1 MKPRIACLLVLFL
14 TIMGGNAQNK
24 KQTISVTGKLMQGE
38 VQFPLVGK
46 RFAAPIYM
54 DGAEAKVIRIATD
67 FLIKD
72 IETVTSKD
80 RVLAEEVSQQ
90 TDIVIV
96 GTIGKSSL
104 INQLVE
110 ARKINIADIK
120 GKWETFRIVL
130 VKNPLPNIKKALCII
145 GSDDRGTAFGVLELS
160 RMIGVH
166 PFYWWADIEPE
177 HKNELYINDGTAI
190 QQSPSVQYRGI
201 FLNDEDWGLQPWAA
215 KKMDTA
221 IKDIGPKTYEKIFEL
236 LLRLKANYIWPAMH
250 PCTKAFYYYPEN
262 GKLAA
267 DYAIIVGTSHCEPM
281 MRNNVFEWAENYK
294 HEYGVAPKEWRYD
307 LNKEQIYTYWNDRIK
322 NVKDYPTVTTM
333 GMRGIH
339 DGSMPGPKDMPGKVN
354 LLQDIIKDQ
363 RSILFNNYQKP
374 VESIPQIFCPYKEVL
389 NVYNAGLQLP
399 DDISLVWSDDNHGYI
414 RQLSNEAERKRS
426 GGSGVYYHLSYWGR
440 PQDYLW
446 LSTISPSLIGY
457 EMSKAYAFDAKK
469 LWVFNVGDI
478 KPAEAEMQY
487 AMEIA
492 WDINKAN
499 PEESYVFTELWAKEI
514 FGKEFAPAIA
524 FIKNKYY
531 ELAAAGKPEHLLKL
545 SYRDAEADNRLQ
557 HYQSIAQQA
566 IALYGMMP
574 ERLKD
579 AYFQLVLYPV
589 IGASL
594 MNEKVLYAK
603 KSIGLA
609 QEGNSQALQYSA
621 KSKSAFDS
629 IVLLTSQYN
638 QQIAKGKWDGMM
650 SWHPRDLEVF
660 KMPKVADE
668 IMLKQFN
675 GNQPPT
681 KNSDTVFLT
690 YLSAGNFDKKKDLPK
705 KEITIFKGL
714 GIDANGIG
722 ILPFA
727 TASTATKNIY
737 QLPYAEYS
745 IDLTKGNYLI
755 QLNCLPTHDVNKE
768 AKLSIAVAINNQSPV
783 FFNIEA
789 PADTAPWDK
798 NVVQGFVRNQLPLE
812 LRQDGK
818 TSIKAYF
825 PSSGVVLNTINIV
838 QIISRK

>member
-1 MKPRIACLLVLFL
+1 MIFSMLFSKAQFAKYTLLIKVSSKLIKEVSQLHLVF
-14 TIMGGNAQNK
+14 NK
-24 KQTISVTGKLMQGE
+24 V
-38 VQFPLVGK
+38 
-46 RFAAPIYM
+46 AAPIYV
-54 DGAEAKVIRIATD
+54 DAAEAKVVHIAAG
-67 FLIKD
+67 FLALD
-72 IETVTSKD
+72 IEKVTSIKPLI
-80 RVLAEEVSQQ
+80 VQQ
-90 TDIVIV
+90 ATKQENLVII
-96 GTIGKSSL
+96 GTVGKSAL
-104 INQLVE
+104 LNQLVQSK
-110 ARKINIADIK
+110 KIHVVDIK
-120 GKWETFRIVL
+120 GKWEAFKIV
-130 VKNPLPNIKKALCII
+130 VVSNPLPNVKKAVCII

-166 PFYWWADIEPE
+166 PFYWWSDIEPE
-177 HKNELYINDGTAI
+177 HKDELYVNDGTAI
-190 QQSPSVQYRGI
+190 QQSPSIQYRGI

-215 KKMDTA
+215 NKMDTA

-262 GKLAA
+262 GRLAA
-267 DYAIIVGTSHCEPM
+267 DYAIVVGTSHCEPM

-307 LNKEQIYTYWNDRIK
+307 LNKEQIYTYWDDRIK

-414 RQLSNEAERKRS
+414 RQLSNAAERKRS

-446 LSTISPSLIGY
+446 LSTISPSLVGY

-469 LWVFNVGDI
+469 LWAFNVGDI
-478 KPAEAEMQY
+478 KPAEAEIQY

-492 WDINKAN
+492 WNINN
-499 PEESYVFTELWAKEI
+499 TTPEKSYEFTERWAKEI

-524 FIKNKYY
+524 FIKNKHY

-545 SYRDAEADNRLQ
+545 SYRDAEADNRLL
-557 HYQSIAQQA
+557 HYQSITQQA
-566 IALYGMMP
+566 ISLYSTMP

-589 IGASL
+589 VGASL
-594 MNEKVLYAK
+594 MNEKILYAK
-603 KSIGLA
+603 RSITLA
-609 QEGNSQALQYSA
+609 QTGNSLALEYSA
-621 KSKSAFDS
+621 KAKSAFDS
-629 IVLLTSQYN
+629 IVLLTNQYN
-638 QQIAKGKWDGMM
+638 QQIAKGKWNGMM

-660 KMPKVADE
+660 KMPKVTDE
-668 IMLKQFN
+668 AMVKQFN
-675 GNQPPT
+675 GNQMPS
-681 KNSDTVFLT
+681 KNIDTVFLT
-690 YLSAGNFDKKKDLPK
+690 YLSAGNFDRKKNLPK
-705 KEITIFKGL
+705 QAITIFKGL

-727 TASTATKNIY
+727 TTSSTTKAVD

-745 IDLTKGNYLI
+745 IDLLKGNYLI

-768 AKLSIAVAINNQSPV
+768 AKLSIAVSINNKPPV
-783 FFNIEA
+783 FFNIDA

-798 NVVQGFVRNQLPLE
+798 NVIQGFVRNQLPLE
-812 LRQDGK
+812 LQQDGN
-818 TSIKAYF
+818 TNIKVYF
-825 PSSGVVLNTINIV
+825 PSSGVVLNTIDIV
-838 QIISRK
+838 QISSTQ